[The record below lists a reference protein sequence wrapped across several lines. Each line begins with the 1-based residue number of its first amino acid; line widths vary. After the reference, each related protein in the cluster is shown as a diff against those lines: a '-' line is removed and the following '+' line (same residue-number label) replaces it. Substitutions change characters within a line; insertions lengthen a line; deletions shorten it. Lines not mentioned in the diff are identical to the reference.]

1 MQQLAA
7 LRLELRQQ
15 DYPQIVLSGMVLV
28 FLLGLGAFI
37 ATRRQLSMRLLRPCL
52 LWFSAGFFLLYCST
66 TLLGTEPVE
75 NALYVSHVF
84 LVAACYALL
93 PMIPA
98 ATVSGLSAVIMAGV
112 VLLHTPPDPERLLST
127 ICVGLLISFL
137 TVYGHGIR
145 EEHVEPRPGPAF
157 ADPPQTLARI
167 QECTGPQQQ
176 PSRTALLVLEVEL
189 YRNLLDVYGPLT
201 VSQLMERLERQVRVH
216 LSSAD
221 YVWRYGEAR
230 FLVLL
235 TNVDAVSAARQ
246 GQHLL
251 HLCNEVEVRGGDPL
265 QVCGGLAFLNE
276 RTGLRTGLPAVADL
290 ALARLY
296 GARRSGAAQFIS
308 NSLVAS

>member
-1 MQQLAA
+1 
-7 LRLELRQQ
+7 
-15 DYPQIVLSGMVLV
+15 
-28 FLLGLGAFI
+28 
-37 ATRRQLSMRLLRPCL
+37 
-52 LWFSAGFFLLYCST
+52 
-66 TLLGTEPVE
+66 
-75 NALYVSHVF
+75 
-84 LVAACYALL
+84 
-93 PMIPA
+93 
-98 ATVSGLSAVIMAGV
+98 
-112 VLLHTPPDPERLLST
+112 
-127 ICVGLLISFL
+127 
-137 TVYGHGIR
+137 
-145 EEHVEPRPGPAF
+145 
-157 ADPPQTLARI
+157 
-167 QECTGPQQQ
+167 
-176 PSRTALLVLEVEL
+176 
-189 YRNLLDVYGPLT
+189 
-201 VSQLMERLERQVRVH
+201 MERLERQVRVH